1 MQTGS
6 ALYFNIFNFLK
17 SYFLSTSMKKTLFLL
32 FFLFSLNTFSQ
43 DLMPGDVIPDYG
55 KTYPVETP
63 GFKTDT
69 SSVLKVVFDVN
80 RSFDEAEPNKL
91 IETAARYL
99 NMHEHAGVDP
109 GNMQVAIVLHG
120 KAVQDALN
128 DESYKKKFPGVTS
141 NPNLPLIKALS
152 ENGVDIIIC
161 GQSATHYKVNRENT
175 DEHAVFALSAM
186 TALVQLQNDNYRL
199 INF

>member
-1 MQTGS
+1 
-6 ALYFNIFNFLK
+6 
-17 SYFLSTSMKKTLFLL
+17 MKNTLFLL
-32 FFLFSLNTFSQ
+32 SILFSINTFSQ
-43 DLMPGDVIPDYG
+43 ELKQGDVIPEYG
-55 KTYPVETP
+55 QTYPIPSP

-69 SSVLKVVFDVN
+69 TTLLKVVFDVN
-80 RSFDEAEPNKL
+80 RSFDEAEPNRL

-109 GNMQVAIVLHG
+109 RNMNVAIVLHG

-128 DESYKKKFPGVTS
+128 DEAYQEIFPAESS

-152 ENGVDIIIC
+152 ENGVQIIIC
-161 GQSATHYKVNRENT
+161 GQSAAHYNVNPDNT
-175 DEHAVFALSAM
+175 SRNTEFALSAM

-199 INF
+199 IKF